1 MKYLLASVL
10 MLASTLPL
18 MADEASKAQKIEE
31 LLVLTKAD
39 KMIDQV
45 FDQINNAV
53 MTQMSSPAM
62 PADMDPQR
70 KQMALD
76 VQKQLMDLLR
86 RKLAWDKMKPQYV
99 RIYSESFS
107 EEEVSAMVSFYRT
120 PAGKS
125 MLEKLPMVMAKS
137 MELVQPMMK
146 DIMPEIQRIVEAAAE
161 KNGIKP

>member
-10 MLASTLPL
+10 MLAATLPCL
-18 MADEASKAQKIEE
+18 ADDASKAQKIEE
-31 LLVLTKAD
+31 MLTLTKAD
-39 KMIDQV
+39 KLIDQV

-53 MTQMSSPAM
+53 KAQLNSLPLSP
-62 PADMDPQR
+62 DMDPQR
-70 KQMALD
+70 RQMAMD

-86 RKLAWDKMKPQYV
+86 RKLAWDKMKPLYV

-107 EEEVSAMVSFYRT
+107 EEEVSAIIAFYTT

-125 MLEKLPMVMAKS
+125 MLEKLPLVMSKS
-137 MELVQPMMK
+137 MEMVQPMMK
-146 DIMPEIQRIVEAAAE
+146 DIMPEVQRIIEAAAE